1 MLLLNAA
8 GVCCL
13 TAVFAEDLMSWVLML
28 CSWASGGAL
37 RKIVMTSSSWS
48 LEDED
53 ITTLHEDEVITI
65 VATSETVRPTTR
77 RLTPEDS
84 KPTSL
89 TFTNSTFCPQSVFMC
104 FVWI

>member
-1 MLLLNAA
+1 M
-8 GVCCL
+8 
-13 TAVFAEDLMSWVLML
+13 ML

-53 ITTLHEDEVITI
+53 ITTLHEDEVITN
-65 VATSETVRPTTR
+65 VETPGTVRPTTR
-77 RLTPEDS
+77 RLTPEDW

-89 TFTNSTFCPQSVFMC
+89 TFTNSTFCPHSVFVLC
-104 FVWI
+104 GSENKQPLFPYTALTDWFL